1 MILVDT
7 NVIVD
12 LFKAN
17 SPWKA
22 WSEEQLFAASQVNQ
36 LTINAVI
43 YAELCAVPGAADAVD
58 RLMQDADMR
67 MEPLSK
73 PCARLAGEAF
83 AKYRKRSGT
92 KTGAKTCVS
101 ADFFIGA
108 QAESEG
114 WTILTRD
121 QARYKTYF
129 PEVPLICP

>member
-12 LFKAN
+12 LFKAD
-17 SPWKA
+17 SQWKA
-22 WSEEQLFAASQVNQ
+22 WSEEQLFAASQINQ

-58 RLMQDADMR
+58 RLMHDSDMR

-92 KTGAKTCVS
+92 KTGVL

-108 QAESEG
+108 HAESEG

-121 QARYKTYF
+121 RARYKTYF

>member
-12 LFKAN
+12 LLKAD

-22 WSEEQLFAASQVNQ
+22 WSEEQLFAASQVHQ
-36 LTINAVI
+36 LAINAVI

-83 AKYRKRSGT
+83 AKYRKRQGR
-92 KTGAKTCVS
+92 KTGVL

-114 WTILTRD
+114 WTLLTRD
-121 QARYKTYF
+121 KARYKTYF

>member
-12 LFKAN
+12 LFKAD
-17 SPWKA
+17 SQWKA
-22 WSEEQLFAASQVNQ
+22 WSEDQLFAASQVNQ
-36 LTINAVI
+36 LTLNAVI

-58 RLMQDADMR
+58 RLMLDVGMR

-73 PCARLAGEAF
+73 PCARLAGQAF
-83 AKYRKRSGT
+83 AKYRKRSGI
-92 KTGAKTCVS
+92 KTGVL

-121 QARYKTYF
+121 QARYTTYF
-129 PEVPLICP
+129 PEVPLICPP